1 MHGSKAIAGLITG
14 LILFSCTP
22 PLEDGE
28 WGQVRYF
35 GEISGEAP
43 MRLLPPV
50 TDREGNIYVA
60 YGNRV
65 RSDTAVWV
73 GRRSGGWKNACK
85 VHRGEFGVHGFIGR
99 SSDDAW
105 LWTGDALVHIWG
117 NSGTCHE
124 LLDQDPVTG
133 TLLRWQGVAPW
144 VRDSPSRKTTL
155 GIVRAAAEEQV
166 YVALLDLDR
175 ELMVNVQPLQ
185 PAGLSDLRVIGTGA
199 DPDNDELLFVIAY
212 DFEGNVIHEA
222 LIYNSDGEQ
231 LRRITL
237 DLDTSPAAY
246 AIVGFFQ
253 PTGGG
258 AWAGVREDGGL
269 ILISKE
275 TGYDVMP
282 DFDAIG
288 LLKTESELFVTGLV
302 GDNVVAAKV
311 ANNSALN
318 GVQNWDT
325 PTRAA
330 SGLNGS
336 ISVLD
341 ERNSPLTRTRWD
353 EPENAIGSLPLLT
366 AHPLDRYT
374 LDSTGWL
381 VAGPSYPG
389 PAEEITAVG
398 FAPLGWS
405 AP

>member
-1 MHGSKAIAGLITG
+1 MHGCKTIAGLITG
-14 LILFSCTP
+14 LVLFSCAP

-28 WGQVRYF
+28 WGQIRYF
-35 GEISGEAP
+35 GEISGEVP
-43 MRLLPPV
+43 MRLLPPM
-50 TDREGNIYVA
+50 TDREGNVYVA
-60 YGNRV
+60 YGDRF
-65 RSDTAVWV
+65 RSDTAIWV
-73 GRRSGGWKNACK
+73 GRHSGGWKNACK

-99 SSDDAW
+99 STDEAW

-133 TLLRWQGVAPW
+133 TLLRWQGIAPW
-144 VRDSPSRKTTL
+144 VRDSPSRKTTV

-166 YVALLDLDR
+166 FVALLDLER
-175 ELMVNVQPLQ
+175 ELMVNLQPLQ

-199 DPDNDELLFVIAY
+199 DPDNDELLFVIGY
-212 DFEGNVIHEA
+212 EFEGRVTHEA

-237 DLDTSPAAY
+237 DLDTEPDAY

-253 PTGGG
+253 ATGGG

-269 ILISKE
+269 ILLSKD
-275 TGYDVMP
+275 TGYDLMP
-282 DFDAIG
+282 EFDAIG
-288 LLKTESELFVTGLV
+288 LLKTSRELFVTGII
-302 GDNVVAAKV
+302 GDKAVAAKV

-318 GVQNWDT
+318 GAQNWNA
-325 PTRAA
+325 PVRAA
-330 SGLNGS
+330 SGLSGS

-341 ERNSPLTRTRWD
+341 ERNSPLTRSRWD
-353 EPENAIGSLPLLT
+353 EPKNAIGVLPLLT

-374 LDSTGWL
+374 LDSAGWL
-381 VAGPSYPG
+381 VAGPSYTG
-389 PAEEITAVG
+389 PAEEITAIG